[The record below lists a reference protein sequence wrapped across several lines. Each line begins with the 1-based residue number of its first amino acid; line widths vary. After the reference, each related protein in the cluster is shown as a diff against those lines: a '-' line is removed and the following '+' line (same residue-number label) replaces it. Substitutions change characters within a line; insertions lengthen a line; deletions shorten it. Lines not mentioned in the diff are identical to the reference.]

1 MISQLTGKI
10 NFEGENFVIINVTG
24 VGYKVF
30 VSNDTMNEL
39 GKNSESIMV
48 WTFQVVRENAL
59 DLYGFTTKED
69 LDFFELLI
77 SVSGIGPKSALGI
90 FNVASTDSLVSAI
103 STGDTTYLTKVS
115 GIGPKSAQK
124 IILELGD
131 KVKKIDSDSESIRE
145 EVDVIEALVSLGY
158 STKQASDAL
167 KKVDK
172 EITGTGERIKE
183 ALKILSK

>member
-10 NFEGENFVIINVTG
+10 NFEGKNFVIINVAG
-24 VGYKVF
+24 VGYEVF
-30 VSNDTMNEL
+30 VSNDTMHEL
-39 GKNSESIMV
+39 GKSPVEIMV
-48 WTFQVVRENAL
+48 WTHQIVRENSL
-59 DLYGFTTKED
+59 DLYGFTSKED
-69 LDFFELLI
+69 LDIFKLLI

-90 FNVASTDSLVSAI
+90 FNVATTDSLISAI

-124 IILELGD
+124 IVLELGD
-131 KVKKIDSDSESIRE
+131 KVKKIDGDSESIKE

-167 KKVDK
+167 KKVGGK
-172 EITGTGERIKE
+172 IKGTGERIKE
-183 ALKILSK
+183 VLKILSK